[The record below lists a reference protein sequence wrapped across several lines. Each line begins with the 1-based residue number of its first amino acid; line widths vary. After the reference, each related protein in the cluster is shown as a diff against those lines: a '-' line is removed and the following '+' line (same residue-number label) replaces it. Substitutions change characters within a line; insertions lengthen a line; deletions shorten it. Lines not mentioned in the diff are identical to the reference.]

1 MAIVIK
7 FLLLPFNYMTM
18 ISKNITYLLLK
29 TSFIILLIAFI
40 FPVITRADGFK
51 FKIKNTAKTNVT
63 VFYKISK
70 RSGGFKLKSLARL
83 QSGEEMIK
91 SVSVNKG
98 DTIAFYGQNPGD
110 ETSAIV
116 KKDYEVLSKTKNE
129 VTLIPIVIPDKE
141 NASFESLENLS
152 LQLEHNKVLNFLLKM
167 DSSAATSFAL
177 LENNF
182 QNVYPLGTFIFVD
195 TKTNRLLLPPL
206 EPSFWNNRENY
217 LTIQDSLSTLV
228 NTQTRVQGGAQVA
241 YFLGKLCSQFSNTNS
256 VQLNFKGKVSLI
268 RWKPGPTANIYQVFD
283 DNAVKSFL
291 QNCYAQIDNPDQQY
305 QRYRLYFL
313 SSYERIDNLDIYG
326 KKLYSFGNQTDLS
339 ISSNPGFKLFSSNL
353 GLVYAQNNNMSNFY
367 SVQNAVLRTKAYDF
381 TSLLFNGFKNSV
393 KAKIV
398 ADAYVH
404 QRQVKDAILGEY
416 ENLISYNPNQ
426 NRLSLAKL
434 TRADSSYS
442 LTPIITT
449 IANLTPFNY
458 AVADTAKTEAAI
470 ANNDVIEG
478 YNTRVKIFNAHL
490 LQINILIK
498 KLDQIN
504 TDITK
509 LSQTKNDPVYA
520 NTAKSSPGLLTEI
533 EVSNTIV
540 RKE

>member
-1 MAIVIK
+1 MYLNFK
-7 FLLLPFNYMTM
+7 TRFLTFIIIFALPFM
-18 ISKNITYLLLK
+18 
-29 TSFIILLIAFI
+29 AA
-40 FPVITRADGFK
+40 ADGFK
-51 FKIKNTAKTNVT
+51 VKLKNTSKATVT

-70 RSGGFKLKSLARL
+70 KSGDFKLKSLARL
-83 QSGEEMIK
+83 MSGEEIVK
-91 SVSVNKG
+91 SVSVSKG
-98 DTIAFYGQNPGD
+98 DTIAFYGQNPED
-110 ETSAIV
+110 ETSAII
-116 KKDYEVLSKTKNE
+116 KKDYETLAKNKND
-129 VTLIPIVIPDKE
+129 VTLIPIVIPEKN
-141 NASFESLENLS
+141 NANFESLENLS

-206 EPSFWNNRENY
+206 EPSFWNNKENY

-228 NTQTRVQGGAQVA
+228 NTQNQVQGGAQIA
-241 YFLGKLCSQFSNTNS
+241 YFLGKLCAQFSNTNS
-256 VQLNFKGKVSLI
+256 VQLNFKGKISLI

-283 DNAVKSFL
+283 DNSVKSFL

-353 GLVYAQNNNMSNFY
+353 GLVYANTTNTSNFY

-381 TSLLFNGFKNSV
+381 TALLFNGFKNNV
-393 KAKIV
+393 KARIV
-398 ADAYVH
+398 ADTYAR
-404 QRQVKDAILGEY
+404 QRQIKDGILGEY
-416 ENLISYNPNQ
+416 ENLLNYNPNPA
-426 NRLSLAKL
+426 RLSLAKL
-434 TRADSSYS
+434 GKADSSYS

-449 IANLTPFNY
+449 IENLTPYNY
-458 AVADTAKTEAAI
+458 MVADTAKTEAALTYNENI
-470 ANNDVIEG
+470 AG
-478 YNTRVKIFNAHL
+478 YNNKVKIFNAHL
-490 LQINILIK
+490 LQINNLIK
-498 KLDQIN
+498 QLDQVN

-509 LSQTKNDPVYA
+509 LAQAKNEQYGGT
-520 NTAKSSPGLLTEI
+520 NKSTPGLLTEI
-533 EVSNTIV
+533 EVSNNIV

>member
-1 MAIVIK
+1 M
-7 FLLLPFNYMTM
+7 LL
-18 ISKNITYLLLK
+18 KNIFALHKTLLAILFI
-29 TSFIILLIAFI
+29 SFV
-40 FPVITRADGFK
+40 FPFLATADGFK
-51 FKIKNTAKTNVT
+51 FKLKNTSKGTVT

-70 RSGGFKLKSLARL
+70 KSGDFKLKSLIRL
-83 QSGEEMIK
+83 QANEESIK
-91 SVSVNKG
+91 SVSVSKG
-98 DTIAFYGQNPGD
+98 DTIAFYGQNPED

-116 KKDYEVLSKTKNE
+116 KKDYESLAQNKNE
-129 VTLIPIVIPDKE
+129 ITLIPIVIPEKS
-141 NASFESLENLS
+141 NTNFETLENLS

-217 LTIQDSLSTLV
+217 LSIQDSLSSLV
-228 NTQTRVQGGAQVA
+228 NTQTNVHGGAQVA
-241 YFLGKLCSQFSNTNS
+241 YFLAKLCAQFSNTSS

-268 RWKPGPTANIYQVFD
+268 RWKPGPTANIYQIFD
-283 DNAVKSFL
+283 DNSVKSFL

-326 KKLYSFGNQTDLS
+326 KRLYSFGTQTDLAV
-339 ISSNPGFKLFSSNL
+339 SSNPGFKLFSSNL
-353 GLVYAQNNNMSNFY
+353 GLVYAKSTDMSNFY

-381 TSLLFNGFKNSV
+381 TALLFNGFKNSV
-393 KAKIV
+393 KNRII
-398 ADAYVH
+398 ADSYAH

-416 ENLISYNPNQ
+416 ENLISYNPNPS
-426 NRLSLAKL
+426 RLTLAKL
-434 TRADSSYS
+434 TKADSSYS

-449 IANLTPFNY
+449 IENLTPYNY
-458 AVADTAKTEAAI
+458 TAPDTAKTEAAI
-470 ANNDVIEG
+470 NFNENIAG
-478 YNTRVKIFNAHL
+478 YNTRVKLFNAHL
-490 LQINILIK
+490 QQINNLIK
-498 KLDQIN
+498 QLDQIN
-504 TDITK
+504 NDITK
-509 LSQTKNDPVYA
+509 LAQAKTDQYGSTN
-520 NTAKSSPGLLTEI
+520 KSSPGLLTEI

>member
-1 MAIVIK
+1 MYLK
-7 FLLLPFNYMTM
+7 HT
-18 ISKNITYLLLK
+18 TYK
-29 TSFIILLIAFI
+29 SILLILVVVFALPFLA
-40 FPVITRADGFK
+40 VAGGFK
-51 FKIKNTAKTNVT
+51 FKLKNTSKATVT

-70 RSGGFKLKSLARL
+70 KSGDFKLKSLARL
-83 QSGEEMIK
+83 LAGEETTK

-98 DTIAFYGQNPGD
+98 DTIAFYGQNPED

-116 KKDYEVLSKTKNE
+116 KKDYESLSKNQ
-129 VTLIPIVIPDKE
+129 VMLIPIVIPEKD
-141 NASFESLENLS
+141 NANFETLENLS

-167 DSSAATSFAL
+167 DSSAANNFAL

-206 EPSFWNNRENY
+206 EPSFWNNKENY
-217 LTIQDSLSTLV
+217 LTIQDSLSTMV
-228 NTQTRVQGGAQVA
+228 NTQNGVRGGAQVA
-241 YFLGKLCSQFSNTNS
+241 YFLGKLCAQFSNTNS

-283 DNAVKSFL
+283 DNSVKSFL

-326 KKLYSFGNQTDLS
+326 KKLYSFGSQTDLS

-353 GLVYAQNNNMSNFY
+353 GLVYAKNTDMSNFY

-381 TSLLFNGFKNSV
+381 TALLFNGFKNNV
-393 KAKIV
+393 KARIV
-398 ADAYVH
+398 ADAYAH

-416 ENLISYNPNQ
+416 ENLINYNPNAAH
-426 NRLSLAKL
+426 LSLARL

-449 IANLTPFNY
+449 IENLTPYNY
-458 AVADTAKTEAAI
+458 MVPDTAKT
-470 ANNDVIEG
+470 DVALTYNENITG
-478 YNTRVKIFNAHL
+478 YNNKVKLFNAHL
-490 LQINILIK
+490 QQINSLIK
-498 KLDQIN
+498 QLDQIN
-504 TDITK
+504 NDITK
-509 LSQTKNDPVYA
+509 LAQ
-520 NTAKSSPGLLTEI
+520 AKTDQYGSTNKGSPGLLTEI

>member
-1 MAIVIK
+1 MLLKNTTCRYTSVITA
-7 FLLLPFNYMTM
+7 LLLIP
-18 ISKNITYLLLK
+18 LL
-29 TSFIILLIAFI
+29 SI
-40 FPVITRADGFK
+40 ADGFK
-51 FKIKNTAKTNVT
+51 FKIKNTSKGSVT

-70 RSGGFKLKSLARL
+70 KSGDFKLKSLARL
-83 QSGEEMIK
+83 KANEETIK
-91 SVSVNKG
+91 SVSISKG
-98 DTIAFYGQNPGD
+98 DTIAFYGQNPED

-116 KKDYEVLSKTKNE
+116 KKDYETLIQTKNE
-129 VTLIPIVIPDKE
+129 VTLIAIVLPEKE

-217 LTIQDSLSTLV
+217 LSIQDSLSTLV
-228 NTQTRVQGGAQVA
+228 NTQTKVQGGAQVA
-241 YFLGKLCSQFSNTNS
+241 YFLGRLASSFGNTNT
-256 VQLNFKGKVSLI
+256 VQMNFKGKISLI

-283 DNAVKSFL
+283 DLSVKSFL

-353 GLVYAQNNNMSNFY
+353 GLVYAKNTTMSNFY

-398 ADAYVH
+398 ADAYNN

-416 ENLISYNPNQ
+416 ENLLNYNPNPT
-426 NRLSLAKL
+426 RLGLAKL

-449 IANLTPFNY
+449 IENLTPFNY
-458 AVADTAKTEAAI
+458 AATDTTKTEAAAI
-470 ANNDVIEG
+470 NNDQIEG
-478 YNTRVKIFNAHL
+478 YNNKVKIFNAHL
-490 LQINILIK
+490 QQINKLIK
-498 KLDQIN
+498 QLGQIN

-509 LSQTKNDPVYA
+509 LSQAKNEPGFA
-520 NTAKSSPGLLTEI
+520 STAKNSPGLLTEI
-533 EVSNTIV
+533 EVSNSIV

>member
-1 MAIVIK
+1 M
-7 FLLLPFNYMTM
+7 LL
-18 ISKNITYLLLK
+18 KNIFYRT
-29 TSFIILLIAFI
+29 TLIGATLFLI
-40 FPVITRADGFK
+40 PFLSIADRFK
-51 FKIKNTAKTNVT
+51 FKIKNTSKSSVT

-70 RSGGFKLKSLARL
+70 KSGDFKLKSLARL
-83 QSGEEMIK
+83 KANEESFK
-91 SVSVNKG
+91 SVSISKG
-98 DTIAFYGQNPGD
+98 DTIAFYGQNPED

-116 KKDYEVLSKTKNE
+116 KKDFETLIQTKNE
-129 VTLIPIVIPDKE
+129 VTLIAIVIPEKE
-141 NASFESLENLS
+141 NASFETLENLS

-195 TKTNRLLLPPL
+195 TKTSRLLLPPL

-217 LTIQDSLSTLV
+217 LSIQDSLSALV
-228 NTQTRVQGGAQVA
+228 NTQTNIKGGAQVA
-241 YFLGKLCSQFSNTNS
+241 YFLGKLASSFGNTNT
-256 VQLNFKGKVSLI
+256 VQINFKGKISLI

-283 DNAVKSFL
+283 DNSVKSFL
-291 QNCYAQIDNPDQQY
+291 QNCYALIDNPDQQY

-326 KKLYSFGNQTDLS
+326 KKLYSFGNQTDLA

-353 GLVYAQNNNMSNFY
+353 GLVYAKNTTMSNYY

-398 ADAYVH
+398 ADAYAH

-416 ENLISYNPNQ
+416 ENLISYNPNPT
-426 NRLSLAKL
+426 RLGLARL
-434 TRADSSYS
+434 TKADSSYS

-449 IANLTPFNY
+449 IENLTPFNY
-458 AVADTAKTEAAI
+458 AASDTTKTEAAVI
-470 ANNDVIEG
+470 NNDQIAG
-478 YNTRVKIFNAHL
+478 YNNKVKIFNAHL
-490 LQINILIK
+490 QQINNLIK
-498 KLDQIN
+498 QLGQIN
-504 TDITK
+504 ADITK
-509 LSQTKNDPVYA
+509 ISQAKNEPSYGI
-520 NTAKSSPGLLTEI
+520 TAKNSPGLLTEI

>member
-1 MAIVIK
+1 
-7 FLLLPFNYMTM
+7 M
-18 ISKNITYLLLK
+18 ILKSITHLRLK
-29 TSFIILLIAFI
+29 TLFVILLIVFAL
-40 FPVITRADGFK
+40 PVISWADGFK
-51 FKIKNTAKTNVT
+51 FKIKNTAKTTVT

-70 RSGGFKLKSLARL
+70 KSGDFKLKSLARL
-83 QSGEEMIK
+83 QAGEELIK

-98 DTIAFYGQNPGD
+98 DTIAFYGQSPGD
-110 ETSAIV
+110 VTSAIV
-116 KKDYEVLSKTKNE
+116 KKDYEVLSKTRHE
-129 VTLIPIVIPDKE
+129 IILIPIVIPDKAD
-141 NASFESLENLS
+141 ASFESLENLS

-217 LTIQDSLSTLV
+217 LTIQDSLSALV
-228 NTQTRVQGGAQVA
+228 NTQTKVQGGAQVA
-241 YFLGKLCSQFSNTNS
+241 YFLGKLSSQFGNTNS
-256 VQLNFKGKVSLI
+256 VQLNFKGKISLI

-283 DNAVKSFL
+283 DNSVKSFL

-398 ADAYVH
+398 ADAYAH

-416 ENLISYNPNQ
+416 ENLISYNPNP

-449 IANLTPFNY
+449 VSNLTPFNY
-458 AVADTAKTEAAI
+458 AATDTAKTETAI
-470 ANNDVIEG
+470 TNNDIIEG

-490 LQINILIK
+490 QQINTLIK

-520 NTAKSSPGLLTEI
+520 NTAKTSPGLLTEI